1 MWLLPEEA
9 LQLLQTVRGCI
20 EGTSSGRSWDVSVI
34 PKNNSS
40 TCGLTYKVKF
50 VPLLPGTIQ
59 VYVSSSC
66 RSRSVIDPDITV
78 EKFLFSVSYAIETL
92 PFGKVVG

>member
-1 MWLLPEEA
+1 M
-9 LQLLQTVRGCI
+9 
-20 EGTSSGRSWDVSVI
+20 GRSWDVSI
-34 PKNNSS
+34 TPKNNSS
-40 TCGLTYKVKF
+40 ACDLTYKVKF

-59 VYVSSSC
+59 VYVSSRC
-66 RSRSVIDPDITV
+66 RSRSVTDPDITV